1 MDVVVVQVAGIKK
14 WSVASEPSVYLS
26 NNYQTRYREKLTS
39 PWYEE
44 FIMNPGDILYI
55 PRGFTHNATTPLE
68 SKEPSLHLTFGIEH
82 QWYTTFESLI
92 HHAIN
97 LHQYSAGNK
106 GLDFSP
112 AKEDCSDVK
121 WSDFLRFTTSELARI
136 EGLDAAYILRRSIPR
151 NEAWKQIYARR
162 HSVNGTSLTFEES
175 FTKDYNEILDSFLE
189 LANATET
196 HTFLKELK
204 FLRVDKDGS
213 YGFVGINEDDVEESV
228 ACFLD
233 AQVDELQFNETV
245 REFVHFAKENQAAA
259 IKSLESKQA
268 LRLISARMDDNRWL
282 VKKWKHTAD
291 CDESYPLKL
300 RFGDDTLDCEDKLT
314 TKTSRN
320 VLATI

>member
-26 NNYQTRYREKLTS
+26 NNFQTRYRDKLTI
-39 PWYEE
+39 PRYEE

-68 SKEPSLHLTFGIEH
+68 SEEPSLHLTFGIEH

-97 LHQYSAGNK
+97 LHQYSTGNN

-112 AKEDCSDVK
+112 AQEDCSDLT
-121 WSDFLRFTTSELARI
+121 WSDFLHFTTSELARI

-151 NEAWKQIYARR
+151 NEAWKQIYALR
-162 HSVNGTSLTFEES
+162 HAVNGTSLTFEES

-196 HTFLKELK
+196 NTFLKELK
-204 FLRVDKDGS
+204 FLQVDKDGS
-213 YGFVGINEDDVEESV
+213 YGV
-228 ACFLD
+228 ACVLD

-259 IKSLESKQA
+259 MESLESKQA
-268 LRLISARMDDNRWL
+268 LKLMSARMEDNRWL
-282 VKKWKHTAD
+282 VKEWKHTAD
-291 CDESYPLKL
+291 CDESSPLKL
-300 RFGDDTLDCEDKLT
+300 RFGNDTLDCQDYQT
-314 TKTSRN
+314 TKTS
-320 VLATI
+320 